1 MRLEG
6 SILTPSGWI
15 AGELLVADGRIAGT
29 VGRPVGEEALQPPF
43 ILPGFIDCHVH
54 GGAGADAMEGE
65 AAVRKLAAF
74 HASRGTVAMLPTTM
88 TAKKAEIEA
97 ALAGIEAVRR
107 RPGSGEAAVLG
118 AHLEG
123 PFINPCKLGAQPAE
137 MLDPDPVLAAEWC
150 RRFSIRVVTL
160 APERPNGEAL
170 VRLLAEAGVK
180 PQIGHS
186 LATADEA
193 RSALQAGI
201 AGFTHLFNAM
211 SGTDHR
217 APGVAAVALAEGES
231 AELIADLH
239 HVAPDMIRAAARAIP
254 GLYAITDA
262 TSAAGM
268 PDGQYRL
275 GAQTI
280 VKQGGRATLA
290 DGETLAGSVLTMDAA
305 LKNLVAIGFSL
316 REASDMLSARPAS
329 YLGLE
334 DLGAISEGAV
344 ASLVVL
350 DEALA
355 LAEVFLA
362 GVALDGTA

>member
-1 MRLEG
+1 MKLQG

-15 AGELLVADGRIAGT
+15 AGELVLAGGRIAGS
-29 VGRPVGEEALQPPF
+29 VGRPVEEAEIEPPY

-65 AAVRKLAAF
+65 DAVRTMAAF

-88 TAKKAEIEA
+88 TAKKPEIEA
-97 ALAGIEAVRR
+97 ALAGIDAVRQK
-107 RPGSGEAAVLG
+107 PGPGEAAVLG

-137 MLDPDPVLAAEWC
+137 TLDPDPGLAAQWC
-150 RRFSIRVVTL
+150 RRFAVRVATI

-170 VRLLAEAGVK
+170 VRALAEAGVR

-186 LATADEA
+186 LASADEA
-193 RSALQAGI
+193 RAALGAGI
-201 AGFTHLFNAM
+201 SGFTHLFNAM

-239 HVAPDMIRAAARAIP
+239 HVAPEMIRAAARAIP

-268 PDGQYRL
+268 PDGEYRL
-275 GAQTI
+275 GAQAI
-280 VKQGGRATLA
+280 LKMGGRATLP
-290 DGETLAGSVLTMDAA
+290 DGETLAGSVLTMDEA
-305 LKNLVAIGFSL
+305 LRNLVETGFSL
-316 REASDMLSARPAS
+316 REASDMVSARPAR
-329 YLGLE
+329 YLGLA
-334 DLGAISEGAV
+334 DYGAISEGAA

-350 DEALA
+350 DGHLS
-355 LAEVFLA
+355 LAEVLLT
-362 GVALDGTA
+362 GVALHGTG